1 MTATFFVRECCRSRP
16 DVLVRVA
23 ADDRTVGSGEIV
35 RTATQAELEP
45 DPVTA
50 WHEAGHAVVGIG
62 FGMVPVEITAA
73 YLGYVRWKTQA
84 PSVDAHIVMTMAGD
98 FAADMM
104 RRWEIRP
111 IDAELKPFLSM
122 IREPAGG
129 GCDRCLILRTLVGRH
144 GIQSS
149 DEAVLSD
156 YRQLEVRTLEILR
169 RSRVRAA
176 IRAVAAA
183 LMKSGHLSGEEAV
196 AIAGAHV
203 APGELSETEKS
214 DEADRNTEVHPRP
227 GRCR

>member
-16 DVLVRVA
+16 DALARVVVG
-23 ADDRTVGSGEIV
+23 DRTVGSGEIV

-45 DPVTA
+45 DPATA

-62 FGMVPVEITAA
+62 FGMIPIEIAAA
-73 YLGYVRWKTQA
+73 YFGYVRWKTEA
-84 PSVDAHIVMTMAGD
+84 PTVDAHIVMTMAGD

-104 RRWEIRP
+104 LRWENRP

-129 GCDRCLILRTLVGRH
+129 GCDRCLILRSLVARH
-144 GIQSS
+144 GIRSA

-156 YRQLEVRTLEILR
+156 YRQLEVRTLEILHQ
-169 RSRVRAA
+169 SRVRAA

-183 LMKSGHLSGEEAV
+183 LIKSGRLSGEEAV
-196 AIAGAHV
+196 AIAGAHI
-203 APGELSETEKS
+203 APGELAKAEKS
-214 DEADRNTEVHPRP
+214 E
-227 GRCR
+227 